1 MVKILGIP
9 FADYVHD
16 QIQVRQAKLANP
28 QKNPED
34 LTVFNANTAWVRL
47 SSGVRLEPSRAQE
60 LSTKLGIAQSL
71 VEGPAL
77 ARNLVLWGGVS
88 SFTPTQGKAIL
99 DSGKGGVGYGV
110 DNSYGFL
117 SNSEQGLKPMPG
129 IERISCNY
137 KNNGSLKQASVD
149 IKCYTRSQFEAL
161 EATYLRLGYTMVL
174 EWGNALW
181 FDNQGN
187 HQQTKAYS
195 IPNLLFRDD
204 KNLDSVKIQDQI
216 LRNKKQT
223 AANYDAMVAKV
234 SNYSWTL
241 NEDLSFSIK
250 VDLISVGDVVDSL
263 KMNLGGSNSVD
274 LMKHIEVS
282 ASFQNL
288 VAIQI
293 NKEASQL
300 NNFFYELYDTTFKN
314 LIAKYGSEE
323 NRKQIQEIDDV
334 VETADEAA
342 NLYTRYKPVLDSYK
356 QYYRLL
362 LEAKAIAGR
371 AEKRSDGV
379 IVSIKTEDLERW
391 NFIIADLDTDEKT
404 LKFAFDPPRSVGKFS
419 GNIETIDNFGK
430 ALDAID
436 TYLSTVTVK
445 QGETATVKNLNN
457 QNPDLAIQAALETGY
472 FDRDETVEV
481 PGGQLKD
488 PNYVSDS
495 FITDIL
501 ENLLGIGIE

>member
-34 LTVFNANTAWVRL
+34 LTVFNSNTAWVRL

-88 SFTPTQGKAIL
+88 SFTSTQGKAVL

-204 KNLDSVKIQDQI
+204 KNLDSTKIQDQI

-223 AANYDAMVAKV
+223 SANYDAMLAKV

-250 VDLISVGDVVDSL
+250 LDLISVGDIVDSL

-282 ASFQNL
+282 SSFQNL
-288 VAIQI
+288 VAIQV

-300 NNFFYELYDTTFKN
+300 NNFFYELYDTTFKD

-342 NLYTRYKPVLDSYK
+342 NLYTRYKPPLDRYRE
-356 QYYRLL
+356 YYNLL
-362 LEAKAIAGR
+362 REAEAIAGR
-371 AEKRSDGV
+371 AEKKSSGS
-379 IVSIKTEDLERW
+379 ILSIKTEDLERW
-391 NFIIADLDTDEKT
+391 NFIIADLDTDENT
-404 LKFAFDPPRSVGKFS
+404 LKSAFDPPRSVGKFS

-430 ALDAID
+430 ALNAID
-436 TYLSTVTVK
+436 TYLSSVTVK
-445 QGETATVKNLNN
+445 QGETAIVKNLNN
-457 QNPDLAIQAALETGY
+457 QNPDLAIQTALETGY
-472 FDRDETVEV
+472 FDRDKTVEV
-481 PGGQLKD
+481 PGAQLKD
-488 PNYVSDS
+488 PNYLIDS
-495 FITDIL
+495 FIADIL
-501 ENLLGIGIE
+501 ENLLSIDVN

>member
-9 FADYVHD
+9 FVDYVHD
-16 QIQVRQAKLANP
+16 QIQVRQTKLANP

-47 SSGVRLEPSRAQE
+47 SSGVKLEPDRAKE
-60 LSTKLGIAQSL
+60 LSAKLGIAQSL

-88 SFTPTQGKAIL
+88 SFTSTQGKAVL

-117 SNSEQGLKPMPG
+117 SNNEQGLKPMPG

-174 EWGNALW
+174 EWGNSLW

-204 KNLDSVKIQDQI
+204 KDINATKIQDQI
-216 LRNKKQT
+216 ARNKKQT
-223 AANYDAMVAKV
+223 AANYDAMLAKV

-250 VDLISVGDVVDSL
+250 LDLISVGDVVDSL

-323 NRKQIQEIDDV
+323 NKKQIQEINDV
-334 VETADEAA
+334 VETVDEAA
-342 NLYTRYKPVLDSYK
+342 NLYTKYKPALDR
-356 QYYRLL
+356 YREYFNLL
-362 LEAKAIAGR
+362 NEAKAIASR
-371 AEKRSDGV
+371 AEKNTNGY
-379 IVSIKTEDLERW
+379 IISIKTEDLERW
-391 NFIIADLDTDEKT
+391 NFIIADLNTDDQT
-404 LKFAFDPPRSVGKFS
+404 LTAAFDPPRGVGKYS

-436 TYLSTVTVK
+436 KYLSSVTVK
-445 QGETATVKNLNN
+445 QGETATVKNLNG
-457 QNPDLAIQAALETGY
+457 QNPDLAIATVFETGY

-481 PGGQLKD
+481 TGGQLKD
-488 PNYVSDS
+488 PNYAFDS
-495 FITDIL
+495 FVTDIL
-501 ENLLGIGIE
+501 QNLLGIGIE